1 MFIVSR
7 DDVYSD
13 LTSYYSCYSFTRELQ
28 ISFTNESGVGG
39 SVTRDALSIFLHN
52 ALLKFDGCNERVPSP
67 LLDDK
72 ELKTIG
78 QIITHAYVLFGLFPV
93 ELSKNVLKYFLFEDV
108 DESELNSFLNYL
120 PEREEEIIRSFSK
133 RFNNN
138 VHAIVDILSESR
150 VYSIPTP
157 ENVTSLCVKA
167 ARMSLI
173 TIPTYAM
180 KCLLRGMGEFWSG
193 INKNQIDFIYNSGI
207 PTAEAV
213 IENLDVVKLNNHDQN
228 ITTWLHR
235 FIRSCR
241 LSELTLL
248 LRFVTGSATFISGS
262 TIKVEYVNQHPRNLF
277 PTAATCF
284 KILRLPRQYSSFHHL
299 RSSLSE
305 HISNN
310 ELWAVQDAN

>member
-1 MFIVSR
+1 M
-7 DDVYSD
+7 
-13 LTSYYSCYSFTRELQ
+13 
-28 ISFTNESGVGG
+28 
-39 SVTRDALSIFLHN
+39 
-52 ALLKFDGCNERVPSP
+52 
-67 LLDDK
+67 
-72 ELKTIG
+72 
-78 QIITHAYVLFGLFPV
+78 
-93 ELSKNVLKYFLFEDV
+93 
-108 DESELNSFLNYL
+108 
-120 PEREEEIIRSFSK
+120 
-133 RFNNN
+133 
-138 VHAIVDILSESR
+138 
-150 VYSIPTP
+150 YSIPTP
-157 ENVTSLCVKA
+157 ENVTSLYVKA
-167 ARMSLI
+167 ARLSLI

-180 KCLLRGMGEFWSG
+180 EYLLHGMGEFWSG
-193 INKNQIDFIYNSGI
+193 TNKNQIGFIYNSGI

-310 ELWAVQDAN
+310 KLWAVQDAN